1 MRLMRDRLVRGFR
14 GLWINIGVAL
24 LVLAL
29 LEGVL
34 QLGFWMRHRGGS
46 DNSFVSTDRLAAANP
61 GQQWVRGYPGEAR
74 GALREQWYSYV
85 YWRLRPYLGASIN
98 VDAQGLRR
106 TWNASLAPAP
116 GQPRIF
122 MFGGSTM
129 WGWGARDEFTIP
141 SRVAK
146 RLAETT
152 RPAPWIVNY
161 GETGYVTTQEVIT
174 LMLELRKG
182 NIPSVVVFYDGVND
196 AWAAFQSRV
205 AGQPQNEVNRVREFN
220 SRTRF
225 NWREG
230 LLGRLALFRFAR
242 GLMGSTD
249 ATSSGAMP
257 GRFLDPE
264 AAGAVVDAYM
274 GNVRIVNALARQ
286 YGFRAVFFWQPTIF
300 SKKTLSPDEER
311 WRLTEP
317 RRPGRTAPAFA
328 QEYQAFNEI
337 FRERLR
343 VSKLDNVVDLSG
355 LFEDDTRTIFIDR
368 FHVSEAGN
376 AKVADAIAQSLK
388 RIVATA
394 TR

>member
-1 MRLMRDRLVRGFR
+1 MRHRLIAGVRS
-14 GLWINIGVAL
+14 LWMNIGVAL
-24 LVLAL
+24 LVLAV

-34 QLGFWMRHRGGS
+34 QLGFWVRHRGPS
-46 DNSFVSTDRLAAANP
+46 ESSFVSTDRLAAANP
-61 GQQWVRGYPGEAR
+61 GQPWVGGYPREAR
-74 GALREQWYSYV
+74 AALREQWRSYV
-85 YWRLRPYLGASIN
+85 YWRLYPYRGANIN
-98 VDAQGLRR
+98 IDAQGIRQ
-106 TWNASLAPAP
+106 TWNASSAPTP
-116 GQPRIF
+116 GQPRMF

-141 SRVAK
+141 SLVAK
-146 RLAETT
+146 RLAETA
-152 RPAPWIVNY
+152 RPAPWVVNY
-161 GETGYVTTQEVIT
+161 GETGYVSTQEVIT

-182 NIPSVVVFYDGVND
+182 HVPSVVVFYDGVND
-196 AWAAFQSRV
+196 AWAGFQSKV

-230 LLGRLALFRFAR
+230 LLGRLALFRLAR
-242 GLMGSTD
+242 GVMGQVD
-249 ATSSGAMP
+249 PATSSSTP
-257 GRFLDPE
+257 RRFLDPE
-264 AAGAVVDAYM
+264 AAGAVVDAYL

-328 QEYQAFNEI
+328 QEYQAFNET

-343 VSKLDNVVDLSG
+343 ASKLDNVIDLSG

-388 RIVATA
+388 RIIAA
-394 TR
+394 AAR